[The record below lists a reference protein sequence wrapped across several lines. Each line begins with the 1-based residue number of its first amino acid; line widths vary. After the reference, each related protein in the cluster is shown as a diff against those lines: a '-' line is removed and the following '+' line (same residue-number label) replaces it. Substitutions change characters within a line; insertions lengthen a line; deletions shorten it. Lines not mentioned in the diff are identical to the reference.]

1 MALMKKRD
9 RLFVATNLGPAVLC
23 FLVIFAYPLLRTI
36 LMSFYKIP
44 AMSSPMS
51 QWEFV
56 GLDNY
61 TAMFGTSLFL
71 TSLKNIFRI
80 WLVGGVLT
88 LGMALS
94 YAVILSSGVKGKS
107 FWRSAIY
114 LPNTVNAVALST
126 MWTQYVFNIKYG
138 LSKTLF
144 TSLGL
149 TALAKINWTSPVYLF
164 WGMLI
169 SYALGSLGYFMLIFL
184 AGIERIPKDIY
195 ASATLD
201 GANAW
206 VRFWSLTFPLIRDVT
221 RTAVTLW
228 TIGAVNFFTWAKMF
242 SAQISATTVTPV
254 YYLYDQIF
262 GAGNKAGVGGGTTD
276 VGGGAAIGVTIAVIV
291 LLAYFVLNHLMK
303 KEAYEY

>member
-1 MALMKKRD
+1 MKKRN
-9 RLFVATNLGPAVLC
+9 RLFVATNLGPAVIC
-23 FLVIFAYPLLRTI
+23 FLAIFAYPLLRTI

-44 AMSSPMS
+44 AISSPMS
-51 QWEFV
+51 KWEFV
-56 GLDNY
+56 GFANY
-61 TAMFGTSLFL
+61 SSMFTNSLFL
-71 TSLKNIFRI
+71 TSLKNISWI

-88 LGMALS
+88 LGLALM
-94 YAVILSSGVKGKS
+94 YAVIIASGVKGKS

-144 TSLGL
+144 ASLGL
-149 TALAKINWTSPVYLF
+149 TALAKINWTSPTYLF

-195 ASATLD
+195 ESATLD

-206 VRFWSLTFPLIRDVT
+206 TRFWQLTFPLIRDVT

-262 GAGNKAGVGGGTTD
+262 GAGNKAGVGGANTD

-291 LLAYFVLNHLMK
+291 LVAYFILNHLMK

>member
-1 MALMKKRD
+1 M
-9 RLFVATNLGPAVLC
+9 
-23 FLVIFAYPLLRTI
+23 
-36 LMSFYKIP
+36 
-44 AMSSPMS
+44 
-51 QWEFV
+51 
-56 GLDNY
+56 
-61 TAMFGTSLFL
+61 
-71 TSLKNIFRI
+71 
-80 WLVGGVLT
+80 
-88 LGMALS
+88 
-94 YAVILSSGVKGKS
+94 
-107 FWRSAIY
+107 
-114 LPNTVNAVALST
+114 
-126 MWTQYVFNIKYG
+126 FNIKYG

-195 ASATLD
+195 ESATLD

-262 GAGNKAGVGGGTTD
+262 GAGNKAIKSVAQTTEQQEE
-276 VGGGAAIGVTIAVIV
+276 GAKIRMAAAVQGYKDTQ
-291 LLAYFVLNHLMK
+291 AGRQQG
-303 KEAYEY
+303 